1 MLVIIEN
8 ISFLKS
14 RIRLRISG
22 DVERRHIGR
31 LASLFDKCNS
41 LNLHDID
48 IQMPETIDHRTL
60 PAISYLASSNKANI
74 VSDNSF
80 VEETNYVDNST
91 SLFSHMLIDS
101 SLGDAY
107 NNHEYY
113 FRTSNLHTASDEIQA
128 IISIISET
136 INLDDKSF
144 YRLNLCVYELIANT
158 IDHGVFSSAP
168 PMISLN
174 VKFTDD
180 LLFVCYKDNSKEYIL
195 RALDKFDIK
204 EKIIAKSTRG
214 YGLFIMNCLTKDLSC
229 RRVKNVNQTTF
240 KIARPAVKAVKE
252 QRRITMNQFSIKLA
266 SCDIKG
272 SSIVKP
278 IGSVDSMTTQ
288 SLEEQLNS
296 LINNNT
302 KYIIVDFS
310 EVTFISSAGIG
321 ILLGTVSTLREDG
334 GDLILMR
341 IPSQIKEIFDILNIS
356 TYFITVDSIDELKE
370 SIHSKA

>member
-1 MLVIIEN
+1 
-8 ISFLKS
+8 
-14 RIRLRISG
+14 
-22 DVERRHIGR
+22 
-31 LASLFDKCNS
+31 
-41 LNLHDID
+41 
-48 IQMPETIDHRTL
+48 
-60 PAISYLASSNKANI
+60 
-74 VSDNSF
+74 
-80 VEETNYVDNST
+80 
-91 SLFSHMLIDS
+91 
-101 SLGDAY
+101 
-107 NNHEYY
+107 
-113 FRTSNLHTASDEIQA
+113 
-128 IISIISET
+128 
-136 INLDDKSF
+136 
-144 YRLNLCVYELIANT
+144 
-158 IDHGVFSSAP
+158 
-168 PMISLN
+168 
-174 VKFTDD
+174 
-180 LLFVCYKDNSKEYIL
+180 
-195 RALDKFDIK
+195 
-204 EKIIAKSTRG
+204 
-214 YGLFIMNCLTKDLSC
+214 
-229 RRVKNVNQTTF
+229 
-240 KIARPAVKAVKE
+240 
-252 QRRITMNQFSIKLA
+252 MNQFSIKLA